1 MNCSCEP
8 RPASAVPTPATAPAV
23 SPQLLALQRVLTR
36 NRFGAHV
43 AANRDE
49 AVRIVFEKILP
60 TINARRYSYGGSMTV
75 SAMKRPLFTGLAA
88 RGLEL
93 LDTHE
98 RGVAWPEISER
109 RRQALLTDLF
119 FTGTNAIT
127 AQGQLVNLDAYG
139 NRVGGLTFGPHH
151 VVVFAGR
158 NKLAPDLAAAMHR
171 VKHVVPPANAARL
184 DFDTPCRKAGRCVD
198 CASPERI
205 CNVWTIT
212 ERAHPA
218 GRIHVVLIDEDLGL

>member
-1 MNCSCEP
+1 VGLQKTEI
-8 RPASAVPTPATAPAV
+8 RLSAAATPSATSAV
-23 SPQLLALQRVLTR
+23 SPQLLALQRVLER

-43 AANRDE
+43 AANRQE
-49 AVRIVFEKILP
+49 AVRIVLERILP
-60 TINARRYSYGGSMTV
+60 TLAVRRYSYGGSMTV
-75 SAMKRPLFTGLAA
+75 SAMKPALFPALAA
-88 RGLEL
+88 RGLERV
-93 LDTHE
+93 DTHE
-98 RGVAWPEISER
+98 PGVPWPEIAER

-151 VVVFAGR
+151 VVVFASR

-171 VKHVVPPANAARL
+171 VKHVVAPANAARL
-184 DFDTPCRKAGRCVD
+184 DFDTPCRRAGRCVD
-198 CASPERI
+198 CASPDRI